1 MFHRFGKARGADS
14 PGQGNLLDDR
24 SIISYMPRMSTEKK
38 SAVTRAR
45 ILTTG
50 RELVLAHGFGG
61 VGLKELLERS
71 GVPKGSFYYYFSS
84 KEAFGCALLEDYIDS
99 YLQRFD
105 ALVGEPGSGGD
116 RLMRY
121 FSAWIAD
128 DCADSIADRCL
139 VVKLAAEISDLSEDM
154 RQVLDAGV
162 AQLVARLSQLLREG
176 VADGSVRLQPDPD
189 AAAGVLYSQ
198 WLGAAILAKL
208 SKNRTPLHAALADTR
223 QRLLP

>member
-1 MFHRFGKARGADS
+1 
-14 PGQGNLLDDR
+14 
-24 SIISYMPRMSTEKK
+24 MSTDKK
-38 SAVTRAR
+38 SAVTSAR
-45 ILTTG
+45 ILATG
-50 RELVLAHGFGG
+50 RELVLARGFGG

-84 KEAFGCALLEDYIDS
+84 KEAFGCALLEDYVTS

-105 ALVGEPGSGGD
+105 ALAAEPGSGGD

-154 RQVLDAGV
+154 RQILDAGV
-162 AQLVARLSQLLREG
+162 AQLVARLAQLLREG
-176 VADGSVRLQPDPD
+176 VADGSVRPQSDPE

-208 SKNRTPLHAALADTR
+208 SKSRTPLHAALADTR
-223 QRLLP
+223 QRLMP

>member
-1 MFHRFGKARGADS
+1 
-14 PGQGNLLDDR
+14 
-24 SIISYMPRMSTEKK
+24 MSTEKK

-45 ILTTG
+45 ILATG
-50 RELVLAHGFGG
+50 RELVLARGFGG

-71 GVPKGSFYYYFSS
+71 AVPKGSFYHYFSS
-84 KEAFGCALLEDYIDS
+84 KEAFGCALLGDYVDE

-105 ALVGEPGSGGD
+105 ALVAEPATGGD

-121 FSAWIAD
+121 FSAWLSEDRAE
-128 DCADSIADRCL
+128 SIPDRCL

-162 AQLVARLSQLLREG
+162 AQLVARLSRLLREG
-176 VADGSVRLQPDPD
+176 AADGSIRPQSDPD
-189 AAAGVLYSQ
+189 ATAGVLYGQ

-208 SKNRTPLHAALADTR
+208 SRNRTPLHAALADTR
-223 QRLLP
+223 QRLMP